1 MEMTPLPQNAT
12 QPDFEAVYE
21 QYRSVIRTY
30 LFRLVSDHEL
40 ADDLTQDT
48 FLRAWRAICLQQVPV
63 AASHLSAYLYRIATN
78 VAYDVLR
85 RRKLI
90 RWNSLDDLE
99 HEQASDLGDDPQA
112 YHNGPGERIALAL
125 ELMPAAYRSALL
137 LYLQEG
143 YTYAQIAQSLG
154 IAPKGVKMFLTRA
167 RRHFR
172 QHYTELE
179 SAYV

>member
-1 MEMTPLPQNAT
+1 MSTLLTENTI
-12 QPDFEAVYE
+12 QPDFDSVYE
-21 QYRSVIRTY
+21 QYRSAMRIY
-30 LFRLVSDHEL
+30 LFHLVSDHEL
-40 ADDLTQDT
+40 ANDLTQDT
-48 FLRAWRAICLQQVPV
+48 FLRAWRAIYLHHVPV
-63 AASHLSAYLYRIATN
+63 AASHMSAYLYRIATN
-78 VAYDVLR
+78 VAYDALR

-99 HEQASDLGDDPQA
+99 YEPVDDLGDDPQA
-112 YHNGPGERIALAL
+112 HYNGPAESIALAL

-143 YTYAQIAQSLG
+143 YSYAQIAQTLS

-167 RRHFR
+167 RRRFR